1 MGAGAV
7 LTPRGSQEA
16 ILECRI
22 LAFSQPNS
30 LTLLPARSALKPLNA
45 NDQVIKQLAE
55 FTRTILSLDNHLAGI
70 LSMLIFLRLAE
81 SACWGWHCSAKLTS
95 GFHRL
100 RIALQQEKKLD
111 LDQLTSLSR
120 GRICLKEGSNK
131 YSGNPA
137 LCSPQVVV
145 TAVAVHVPGK
155 GKLSRQMVQP

>member
-1 MGAGAV
+1 MI
-7 LTPRGSQEA
+7 TPRGSQGA

-30 LTLLPARSALKPLNA
+30 LTLLPARPASKPLNA

-55 FTRTILSLDNHLAGI
+55 FTRAILSLDNHLAGI
-70 LSMLIFLRLAE
+70 LSMLIFLLLADPV
-81 SACWGWHCSAKLTS
+81 CWGWHCSAKLTS
-95 GFHRL
+95 AFRGL

-111 LDQLTSLSR
+111 LDHLTSLSR
-120 GRICLKEGSNK
+120 GRVCLKEGSSK
-131 YSGNPA
+131 YSGNPV

-155 GKLSRQMVQP
+155 GRLSRQMVQP